1 MSGHTV
7 TTRLLNKVARLSD
20 RFFRYISVYANAGN
34 NVSCPLCGWNGR
46 NFPQKKCPKCN
57 SLARHRLIPYSLNYF
72 DLNFNQT
79 VLLHVGP
86 NTEESAWISK
96 QLKLKKYLRFDLN
109 RKKLINLVGD
119 LEAIPL
125 VSESID
131 HILIW
136 HVLEHIHND
145 HLVIKEMRRVLRN
158 GGSMIV
164 SVPIFPPDRFQT
176 LEDPAVT
183 RENYQDVYGHFDHVR
198 ACGLDYAD
206 RFKAAGFNVKEL
218 RVKTLPKQ
226 SDTELYGL
234 SASHVA
240 WCCTKVES
248 LG

>member
-1 MSGHTV
+1 MSSHSI
-7 TTRLLNKVARLSD
+7 TTRVLNKAARLSD
-20 RFFRYISVYANAGN
+20 RFFRYIYVYANAGS
-34 NVSCPLCGWNGR
+34 NVSCALCGWNGL
-46 NFPQKKCPKCN
+46 NFPKTKCPKCN
-57 SLARHRLIPYSLNYF
+57 SFARHRLIPYSLIYF
-72 DLNFNQT
+72 DLNFNER

-86 NTEESAWISK
+86 NMEESAWISK
-96 QLKLKKYLRFDLN
+96 QLKLKKYLRFDLEKK
-109 RKKLINLVGD
+109 KKLINLVGD

-145 HLVIKEMRRVLRN
+145 HAVIKEMRRVLRN
-158 GGSMIV
+158 GGSIIV
-164 SVPIFPPDRFQT
+164 SVPIFPPDRVQT
-176 LEDPAVT
+176 LEDPAVP
-183 RENYQDVYGHFDHVR
+183 RENYQDIYGHFDHVR

-206 RFKAAGFNVKEL
+206 RFRAAGFKVREL

-240 WCCTKVES
+240 WCCTKA
-248 LG
+248 